1 MLVRTVNRITAPV
14 LSSVQANYSPVCYI
28 ADKVELKT
36 QSGSTVL
43 HGTVVRIEVMRTIV
57 RTEAGVP
64 VAIPNKVV
72 TEMIV
77 SNESLA
83 HPDHKMPATTAV
95 E

>member
-1 MLVRTVNRITAPV
+1 MPYPVFAASTAAALLWPV
-14 LSSVQANYSPVCYI
+14 

-83 HPDHKMPATTAV
+83 HPDHKLPATTAV

>member
-1 MLVRTVNRITAPV
+1 MFPT
-14 LSSVQANYSPVCYI
+14 
-28 ADKVELKT
+28 DKVELKT

-57 RTEAGVP
+57 RTEAGIP
-64 VAIPNKVV
+64 VAIPNKAV

-83 HPDHKMPATTAV
+83 HPDNKQQPAAIPGSK
-95 E
+95 

>member
-1 MLVRTVNRITAPV
+1 MRRVYC
-14 LSSVQANYSPVCYI
+14 LS

-43 HGTVVRIEVMRTIV
+43 RGTVVRIEVMRTIV
-57 RTEAGVP
+57 RTDEGVP
-64 VAIPNKVV
+64 VAIPNKAV

-83 HPDHKMPATTAV
+83 HPDHLATSTASAPK
-95 E
+95 